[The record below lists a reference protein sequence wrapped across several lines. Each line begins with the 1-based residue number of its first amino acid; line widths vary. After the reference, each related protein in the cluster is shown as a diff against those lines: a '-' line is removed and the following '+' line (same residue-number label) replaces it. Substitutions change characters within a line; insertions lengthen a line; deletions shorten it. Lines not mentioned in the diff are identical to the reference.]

1 MFFKTRMQFEHFVAV
16 LAGNSGLG
24 EVEDPDVL
32 ADARL
37 GLALSR
43 AKQAH
48 VREVRVVVGL
58 TLADLSVGTH
68 QRFLVDF
75 GN

>member
-1 MFFKTRMQFEHFVAV
+1 MFFQTRMQFEHFVAV
-16 LAGNSGLG
+16 LAGDSGLG

-37 GLALSR
+37 GLALDR

-48 VREVRVVVGL
+48 VRKVRVVVGL
-58 TLADLSVGTH
+58 VLADLSVGTH